1 MLVELDPYTDAD
13 RLATELFGAPEPS
26 SRFSIDA
33 VQRTDHVELRCDLPG
48 IDVDSIDI
56 QVDGDVLTVRAE
68 RYISG
73 TDRDRVLELECAQGV
88 LTRDVR
94 LAESLD
100 PSGYDF
106 EYRDGVLALRV
117 PLVDRSVAGMAAV
130 PMAPAE
136 RPT

>member
-26 SRFSIDA
+26 TRFSIDA

-48 IDVDSIDI
+48 IDIDSIDI
-56 QVDGDVLTVRAE
+56 RVDGDVLTVRAE
-68 RYISG
+68 RQVYD
-73 TDRDRVLELECAQGV
+73 TERDRVLELECAQGV
-88 LTRDVR
+88 LARDVR
-94 LAESLD
+94 LAKPLD
-100 PSGYDF
+100 PSAYDF
-106 EYRDGVLALRV
+106 DYRDGVLALRV